1 MDISK
6 LTKHIDEIMETKKR
20 LETARDM
27 GFITQEQVDEALTE
41 LMKKYNI

>member
-6 LTKHIDEIMETKKR
+6 LANHIEEIMETKKR

-27 GFITQEQVDEALTE
+27 GFITQKEVDEALTE

>member
-6 LTKHIDEIMETKKR
+6 LANHIDEIMELKKR

-27 GFITQEQVDEALTE
+27 GFITQAEVDQALTD
-41 LMKKYNI
+41 LMEKYGI